1 VSARGDRR
9 GGRAGRGGDAHRSTD
24 GSDATCWV
32 TGRRRGSV
40 ETRVPSKV
48 SNGYAGLPK
57 SEVFHFL
64 ASQKRDF
71 LAHSFQSQLSE
82 NLSTKT
88 APQTILAMRS
98 QDNPRSPLFSSRDAR
113 EQASEAAW
121 SVDIARATMSVAA
134 AAKMALAFAELTGG
148 VKFDGKKHHAEMSRF
163 SAKKTQPR
171 GGGGGSGSAR
181 SGDGASGSGRT
192 GGRDDGNA
200 GGSGKKKQKDLASR
214 KRERARGEPTT
225 THADDD
231 AVEVFGTRNQ
241 TRLKKRAGEPSPS
254 PSRKRRGKDDT
265 SELDS
270 DASTDSETES
280 ELDSGSD
287 SLETGLQEA
296 LREASKSEGP
306 RGTGASS
313 SKTEEAANV
322 LRKKYKIRVRD
333 AGGEGRCPPPLAGGF
348 AELAT
353 RYPGCG
359 KMLLSRLAEAGFE
372 TPTPIQRQAIPLLL
386 ENHELL
392 AVAPTGS
399 GKTLAFLLPI
409 ILSLRAKD
417 DTAGGPRALLLS
429 PTKELA
435 QQSHRILRLLCR
447 GVNTIRRVWFF
458 LFPSF
463 SSFSRFLFFFSRT
476 TRRDE
481 RVGDDANSGPSR
493 D

>member
-1 VSARGDRR
+1 M
-9 GGRAGRGGDAHRSTD
+9 
-24 GSDATCWV
+24 
-32 TGRRRGSV
+32 
-40 ETRVPSKV
+40 K
-48 SNGYAGLPK
+48 
-57 SEVFHFL
+57 
-64 ASQKRDF
+64 
-71 LAHSFQSQLSE
+71 
-82 NLSTKT
+82 
-88 APQTILAMRS
+88 
-98 QDNPRSPLFSSRDAR
+98 PRPPSPLFSSRDAR
-113 EQASEAAW
+113 EGRETAS
-121 SVDIARATMSVAA
+121 SVDIARGTMSVAA
-134 AAKMALAFAELTGG
+134 SAKMALAFAELTGG
-148 VKFDGKKHHAEMSRF
+148 VKFDGKKHRAEMSRF
-163 SAKKTQPR
+163 SAKKNHG

-181 SGDGASGSGRT
+181 SGEGASGSGR
-192 GGRDDGNA
+192 A
-200 GGSGKKKQKDLASR
+200 GGHDSGDTGDKNKKKQKDLASR
-214 KRERARGEPTT
+214 ERERTRGVAE
-225 THADDD
+225 HADDD
-231 AVEVFGTRNQ
+231 AVEVFGTRSQ
-241 TRLKKRAGEPSPS
+241 TRLKKRAGKPSPS
-254 PSRKRRGKDDT
+254 PGKRRAKDKASDA
-265 SELDS
+265 S

-280 ELDSGSD
+280 E
-287 SLETGLQEA
+287 LETGLQEA
-296 LREASKSEGP
+296 LREASKSEGL
-306 RGTGASS
+306 RGMGASS

-458 LFPSF
+458 LSPSF
-463 SSFSRFLFFFSRT
+463 SSRKRHFSRFLFFFSRT

>member
-1 VSARGDRR
+1 MRVCQKVRFFTFWQAKNATFWHILSVTTFRKLVHEN
-9 GGRAGRGGDAHRSTD
+9 RASRYSR
-24 GSDATCWV
+24 W
-32 TGRRRGSV
+32 
-40 ETRVPSKV
+40 EP
-48 SNGYAGLPK
+48 
-57 SEVFHFL
+57 
-64 ASQKRDF
+64 
-71 LAHSFQSQLSE
+71 
-82 NLSTKT
+82 
-88 APQTILAMRS
+88 
-98 QDNPRSPLFSSRDAR
+98 DNPRSPLFSSRDAR

-163 SAKKTQPR
+163 SAKKTQQR

-254 PSRKRRGKDDT
+254 PATKRRGKDDT
-265 SELDS
+265 SDAS

>member
-1 VSARGDRR
+1 
-9 GGRAGRGGDAHRSTD
+9 
-24 GSDATCWV
+24 
-32 TGRRRGSV
+32 
-40 ETRVPSKV
+40 
-48 SNGYAGLPK
+48 
-57 SEVFHFL
+57 
-64 ASQKRDF
+64 
-71 LAHSFQSQLSE
+71 
-82 NLSTKT
+82 
-88 APQTILAMRS
+88 
-98 QDNPRSPLFSSRDAR
+98 
-113 EQASEAAW
+113 
-121 SVDIARATMSVAA
+121 MSVAA

-163 SAKKTQPR
+163 SVKKTHG

-181 SGDGASGSGRT
+181 SGEGASGSGRT
-192 GGRDDGNA
+192 GGRDGGNA

-214 KRERARGEPTT
+214 KRGRAGGEPTT

-231 AVEVFGTRNQ
+231 AVEVFGTRSQ
-241 TRLKKRAGEPSPS
+241 TRLKKRAGKPSPS
-254 PSRKRRGKDDT
+254 PGKRRAKDKASDA
-265 SELDS
+265 S

-280 ELDSGSD
+280 E
-287 SLETGLQEA
+287 LETGLQEA

-306 RGTGASS
+306 RGKVASKKS
-313 SKTEEAANV
+313 SKTEEAANA

-333 AGGEGRCPPPLAGGF
+333 AGGEGRCPPPLAEGF
-348 AELAT
+348 AELTT

-458 LFPSF
+458 LFLS
-463 SSFSRFLFFFSRT
+463 FFFFFAFDE
-476 TRRDE
+476 TRRT
-481 RVGDDANSGPSR
+481 SR
-493 D
+493 R